1 MTATTAARATI
12 GNTDPIAS
20 AFFLRF
26 LCEPCNWAPALQET
40 GKDSAHICALLY
52 KQPHSPSAVDGQP
65 VPQCGIV
72 LLPTR
77 GQTMNDEIKNWDI
90 PAIVAAALA
99 DDLNIN
105 PDDLAASLAEI
116 QAGQYHPVTI
126 TAITE
131 TRHKTGLSQ
140 NKFAAALGIPANT
153 LKSWEQGQRKP
164 SGAAAAL
171 LKLLDK
177 HPELIHELGA

>member
-1 MTATTAARATI
+1 
-12 GNTDPIAS
+12 
-20 AFFLRF
+20 
-26 LCEPCNWAPALQET
+26 
-40 GKDSAHICALLY
+40 
-52 KQPHSPSAVDGQP
+52 
-65 VPQCGIV
+65 
-72 LLPTR
+72 
-77 GQTMNDEIKNWDI
+77 MNDEIKNGDI

-99 DDLNIN
+99 DDPDIN

-126 TAITE
+126 TTITE

-140 NKFAAALGIPANT
+140 NKF
-153 LKSWEQGQRKP
+153 
-164 SGAAAAL
+164 AAAL